1 VAEVLDLQSAA
12 GLVPDGASVYVG
24 GAVLRRKPMAF
35 LRALVDAGRRDLHA
49 ITFAGSVDIELLV
62 GSGAASAVSS
72 AYVGLGAS
80 GFAPIFKEAVESG
93 EIADHEY
100 SEWTMLHGLRAA
112 AMGVPFLP
120 TRGGAGSGLLGGL
133 TVAEVDDPYGTGR
146 YLAIGPM
153 RPDVTVLHAWRA
165 SPEGHVQF
173 ADPPEHLWDV
183 DVVAARAAR
192 RVIVTVDEIV
202 PFSAV
207 AEDPRLT
214 VLFGAE
220 VDAVV
225 EAPGGSWPTASPPG
239 YDEDHHAVAAY
250 AESADLSMLALEPAA

>member
-1 VAEVLDLQSAA
+1 MAGVLDLHAAA
-12 GLVPDGASVYVG
+12 GLVPDGASIYIG
-24 GAVLRRKPMAF
+24 GAVLRRKPMAL

-62 GSGAASAVSS
+62 GSGVAAAVSS

-80 GFAPIFKEAVESG
+80 GFAPIFKEAAESG
-93 EIADHEY
+93 EVDDREY
-100 SEWTMLHGLRAA
+100 SEWTMLQGLRAA

-133 TVAEVDDPYGTGR
+133 GIAEVDDPYGSGR
-146 YLAIGPM
+146 YLAIAPM
-153 RPDVTVLHAWRA
+153 HPDVTVLHAWRA
-165 SPEGHVQF
+165 SSAGHVQF

-183 DVVAARAAR
+183 DVVAARAAGT
-192 RVIVTVDEIV
+192 VIVTVDEIV
-202 PFSAV
+202 PDAV
-207 AEDPRLT
+207 VADSPQLT

-225 EAPGGSWPTASPPG
+225 EAPGGSWPTASPPAH
-239 YDEDHHAVAAY
+239 DEDHHAVAAY
-250 AESADLSMLALEPAA
+250 AASADLSLLALEPAA